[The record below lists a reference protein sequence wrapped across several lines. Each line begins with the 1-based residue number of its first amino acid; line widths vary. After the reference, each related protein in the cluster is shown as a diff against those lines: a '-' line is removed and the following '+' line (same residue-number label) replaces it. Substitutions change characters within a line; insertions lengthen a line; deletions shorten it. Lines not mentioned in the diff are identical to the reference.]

1 VDWLLV
7 DSDPALLARVPSA
20 ANLTLLQQDLAPL
33 DKALFVGRTLVTGSA
48 LLDLVS
54 KQWLHLLAERC
65 RDTGAAV
72 LFALTYDGRMACE
85 PEEPEDAIVR
95 DLVNRH
101 QKTDKG
107 FGPALG
113 PDAIA
118 HAAELFTAFGYTV
131 RREQSDWILDV
142 STPDLKVGPT
152 DGGTVS
158 PDLKV
163 GPTDDV
169 GTSSGVSDD
178 VGPSSSSGVLYEL
191 QRQLLAGW
199 AEAAA
204 SIAPEASPLIKAWRT
219 KRIAHL
225 DAGRSILKVGHQ
237 DLTAIR

>member
-7 DSDPALLARVPSA
+7 DSDPALLARVPPA
-20 ANLTLLQQDLAPL
+20 ENVTILQRDLAPL
-33 DKALFVGRTLVTGSA
+33 DEALFAGRRLVTGSA

-54 KQWLHLLAERC
+54 EQWLHLLAERC

-95 DLVNRH
+95 EAVNRH

-118 HAAELFTAFGYTV
+118 HAVELFTAFGYTV

-142 STPDLKVGPT
+142 STPDLPASAKATARPPELASGRFASEGGKVGPGN
-152 DGGTVS
+152 GGTVS
-158 PDLKV
+158 
-163 GPTDDV
+163 
-169 GTSSGVSDD
+169 
-178 VGPSSSSGVLYEL
+178 YEL
-191 QRQLLAGW
+191 QRQLIEGW
-199 AEAAA
+199 AVAAA
-204 SIAPEASPLIKAWRT
+204 SIAPEAGPLINAWRT

-225 DAGRSILKVGHQ
+225 AAGRSILHVGHQ
-237 DLTAIR
+237 DLTAIK